1 MEFEKIYSE
10 YASKIYRLCLG
21 YVNDHDQAKDL
32 TQDTFIAVWQNLPS
46 FRQEASV
53 GTWIF
58 KIASNKCLRHLE
70 VEKRVPKVEIPFDLH
85 EDHPSAENKERLT
98 LLMQCISQ
106 LPELD
111 RLIIGLYLE
120 GVKQSDI
127 AEIMGLNHSN
137 VRVKIHRIKET
148 LTQKFSSNGGF

>member
-1 MEFEKIYSE
+1 MEFEKIYRE

-21 YVNDHDQAKDL
+21 YVNDPDQAKDL
-32 TQDTFIAVWQNLPS
+32 TQDTFIAVWQNLKS
-46 FRQEASV
+46 FRQEASL

-70 VEKRVPKVEIPFDLH
+70 VEKRVSKVEIPFDLH
-85 EDHPSAENKERLT
+85 EEHPAENQEQLA
-98 LLMQCISQ
+98 LLMHCISQ

-111 RLIIGLYLE
+111 RLIIGLSLE

-127 AEIMGLNHSN
+127 AEIMGLKHNT
-137 VRVKIHRIKET
+137 VRVRIHRIKET